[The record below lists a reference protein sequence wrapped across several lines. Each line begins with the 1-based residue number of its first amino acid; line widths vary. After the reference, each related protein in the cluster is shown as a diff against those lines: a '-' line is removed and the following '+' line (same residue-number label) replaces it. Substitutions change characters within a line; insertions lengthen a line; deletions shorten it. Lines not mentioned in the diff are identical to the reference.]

1 MPVARSYLVTDA
13 GFALRFGACLAAAL
27 LSALLA
33 AVVLGDGAAAFV
45 DMVSTRFSHKLIALT
60 GSSPLLSWALL
71 GLLSSS
77 CCALK
82 LLLGFFSFG
91 CAGFNTWLGPCR
103 PGFLALTLL
112 AQAWSW
118 LRVATQP
125 SWQPFQWRG
134 AAASSAVCLAL
145 SFLPEVLHA
154 TLKARARAGAKATA
168 VGAAGTTGSG
178 NGSGVGSAQGDG
190 VRVVYDIEGLGCIA
204 CVNTVSRALDAEES
218 VVVSSV
224 DIEAGT
230 VTVVLKE
237 AGAAGGVAELLDGI
251 GFPATLRDGA
261 EGGAGKSG
269 AAKTKGGGTMAAAA
283 KSGPAAE
290 AVVAA
295 AAAGERGGGG
305 SDDGDGKEDGVKGRE
320 TKPVRR
326 RSARTR
332 ARRAG

>member
-33 AVVLGDGAAAFV
+33 ALVLGDGAAAFV

-77 CCALK
+77 CCALQ

-103 PGFLALTLL
+103 PGFLALTLF

-154 TLKARARAGAKATA
+154 TLTARARAGAKATA
-168 VGAAGTTGSG
+168 VGAAGTGSG
-178 NGSGVGSAQGDG
+178 NGNGVGSAQGDG

-204 CVNTVSRALDAEES
+204 CVTTVSQALGAEES

-261 EGGAGKSG
+261 EGGAGNGG
-269 AAKTKGGGTMAAAA
+269 AVETQGNVTTTTAAA
-283 KSGPAAE
+283 SGPAKE
-290 AVVAA
+290 VVVAA
-295 AAAGERGGGG
+295 AAAGER
-305 SDDGDGKEDGVKGRE
+305 DGDGKVDEEDGVKGRA